1 MVTEKEKSKGN
12 CFVIMPISDPEGY
25 PDGHFKKV
33 YDQILAP
40 AIAKAGYNPA
50 RADDDTSSNMI
61 QAKILEQ
68 LVNAPMVLC
77 DLSTRNPNVLFE
89 LGLRQAFDKPVV
101 LVQECGTERIF
112 DISSIS
118 TIDYRRD
125 RLYDEVLE
133 DQQKITECIIK
144 TAGNSTFNSLIS
156 FLEISKATTERGPIS
171 GDDAI
176 QMMLRSIM
184 NEIGYIKADVKNLQ
198 HEAQGKY
205 YRINDT
211 VTFLKPD
218 PNLFISNA
226 SDDALATL
234 SQAIKYRN
242 LIERDN
248 LSTAAL
254 SKLYQQISDLLD
266 NLPGPDEL
274 PLEGQEEYR
283 KAFDLLIE
291 GRRVCKLKMNKKRN
305 KDAAEA
311 ILEKL

>member
-1 MVTEKEKSKGN
+1 MATEKEEKN
-12 CFVIMPISDPEGY
+12 ICFVIMPISDPEGY
-25 PDGHFKKV
+25 TEGHFKKI
-33 YDQILAP
+33 YDQVFAP
-40 AIAKAGYNPA
+40 AITKAGYEPM
-50 RADDDTSSNMI
+50 RADNDNSANMI
-61 QAKILEQ
+61 QPKIIEQ
-68 LVNAPMVLC
+68 LVNSPMVLC

-118 TIDYRRD
+118 TIDYRRE

-184 NEIGYIKADVKNLQ
+184 NEIGFIKADVKSLQ
-198 HEAQGKY
+198 HETQGKY
-205 YRINDT
+205 YRINDA
-211 VTFLKPD
+211 FHFSKSDQNP
-218 PNLFISNA
+218 FISA
-226 SDDALATL
+226 TSDDAMTAL

-242 LIERDN
+242 LVERDD
-248 LSTAAL
+248 LSIPAL
-254 SKLYQQISDLLD
+254 SKLYRQISDLLD
-266 NLPGPDEL
+266 NIPGPEEM
-274 PLEGQEEYR
+274 PFEGHEEYR

-291 GRRVCKLKMNKKRN
+291 GRRVCKLKMNKKIN

-311 ILEKL
+311 LLGK